1 MGMMGEGGPHSPDS
15 EGGVAATSEEG
26 AESGKGAKN
35 EEGGES
41 GDSVRRRPP
50 LKRQI
55 TRNQS
60 DPKILP
66 VKIFLSDETKSNR
79 SWLLLQDLSD
89 IFNLW
94 RKKLSKY

>member
-15 EGGVAATSEEG
+15 EGGGGATSEGG
-26 AESGKGAKN
+26 AESGKGAKSD
-35 EEGGES
+35 EGVES

-66 VKIFLSDETKSNR
+66 VKN
-79 SWLLLQDLSD
+79 LLHG
-89 IFNLW
+89 
-94 RKKLSKY
+94 

>member
-1 MGMMGEGGPHSPDS
+1 MMGEGGPHSPDS
-15 EGGVAATSEEG
+15 PNGGAATGEEG
-26 AESGKGAKN
+26 AESGNGAKS
-35 EEGGES
+35 EEGTKSEGAES

-66 VKIFLSDETKSNR
+66 V
-79 SWLLLQDLSD
+79 
-89 IFNLW
+89 
-94 RKKLSKY
+94 

>member
-1 MGMMGEGGPHSPDS
+1 MMGEGGPHSIDSPD
-15 EGGVAATSEEG
+15 EGAEEG
-26 AESGKGAKN
+26 AESGKGAKS
-35 EEGGES
+35 EEGTKSDGVES

-66 VKIFLSDETKSNR
+66 V
-79 SWLLLQDLSD
+79 
-89 IFNLW
+89 
-94 RKKLSKY
+94 

>member
-1 MGMMGEGGPHSPDS
+1 MMGEGGPHSPDS
-15 EGGVAATSEEG
+15 EGGGEATSEGG
-26 AESGKGAKN
+26 AESGKGAKS
-35 EEGGES
+35 EEGTKSEGVES

-66 VKIFLSDETKSNR
+66 V
-79 SWLLLQDLSD
+79 
-89 IFNLW
+89 
-94 RKKLSKY
+94 

>member
-1 MGMMGEGGPHSPDS
+1 MGEGGPHSPDS
-15 EGGVAATSEEG
+15 PDGGAAAGEEG
-26 AESGKGAKN
+26 AESGKGAKS
-35 EEGGES
+35 EEGVES

-66 VKIFLSDETKSNR
+66 VKNFFLDKNEQNPIDHGSSDRLCQIFSIL
-79 SWLLLQDLSD
+79 
-89 IFNLW
+89 
-94 RKKLSKY
+94 

>member
-15 EGGVAATSEEG
+15 EGGGGATSEGG
-26 AESGKGAKN
+26 AESGKGAKSD
-35 EEGGES
+35 EGVES

-66 VKIFLSDETKSNR
+66 VKN
-79 SWLLLQDLSD
+79 LLLG
-89 IFNLW
+89 
-94 RKKLSKY
+94 

>member
-1 MGMMGEGGPHSPDS
+1 MVGMMGEGGPHSPDS
-15 EGGVAATSEEG
+15 EGG
-26 AESGKGAKN
+26 AESGKGAKS
-35 EEGGES
+35 EEGTKSEGAES

-66 VKIFLSDETKSNR
+66 V
-79 SWLLLQDLSD
+79 
-89 IFNLW
+89 
-94 RKKLSKY
+94 